1 MGRRRRKVVRV
12 VKRTIPKIFS
22 CPSCGEESVRVEL
35 QRGNK
40 LAVVQCSECGLKGEF
55 DVSPADQ
62 IVDIYCKFT
71 DKFYSGSGGAQ
82 AATPVVKKAPEPPV
96 GETETDD
103 DEGLESKDEKSSSED
118 AEESGFDTPIEED
131 TPVDETEEAV
141 EEETEDV
148 EEGEIQSDSVD

>member
-1 MGRRRRKVVRV
+1 
-12 VKRTIPKIFS
+12 VKRKIPKIFS

-71 DKFYSGSGGAQ
+71 DKFYSGSGGA
-82 AATPVVKKAPEPPV
+82 KAPTPIVEKSPHRHME
-96 GETETDD
+96 GSETDE
-103 DEGLESKDEKSSSED
+103 DEGLVIKDDESSTED
-118 AEESGFDTPIEED
+118 AEESDFDTPIDED
-131 TPVDETEEAV
+131 TPVGETEEAV

-148 EEGEIQSDSVD
+148 EEEEIQSDSGLVMT